1 MYNVDYYII
10 LYVNAAKKG
19 WVLTDEEYEA
29 TPDIRAFGIE
39 ITDADR
45 AELLE
50 NFAEVTSAIN
60 TSEPPKM
67 DLSRFTF
74 NSFKTACA
82 LSLTD
87 DEFNE
92 IKAQVKRI
100 MRSGM
105 PDWKKKSYYDAYEFI
120 TEVRDGRNNQ
130 DEVL

>member
-50 NFAEVTSAIN
+50 NFAEITSAIN
-60 TSEPPKM
+60 TSEPPNL
-67 DLSRFTF
+67 DLSRWTF

-87 DEFNE
+87 EE
-92 IKAQVKRI
+92 LTQITQQVKRI

-105 PDWKKKSYYDAYEFI
+105 PDWKKQGYFDALELI
-120 TEVRDGRNNQ
+120 REVRER
-130 DEVL
+130 EAE